1 MTHGAAPRVAHFAQ
15 AHTMQRCAVAMI
27 RTRLDVVVKVKER
40 AEEKAGQALA
50 RAETAVRSA
59 QERLEVAQRRT
70 SQDHRA
76 RADVSQWAVQELA
89 QNRALADAHKAK
101 HELEQLQKSA
111 QTVRAHYVNAN
122 RAAEVV
128 RRVADARRDELT
140 REAAR
145 NEDKQLD
152 EAASMLWF
160 RKAG

>member
-1 MTHGAAPRVAHFAQ
+1 
-15 AHTMQRCAVAMI
+15 MI

-50 RAETAVRSA
+50 NAERAVRSA
-59 QERLEVAQRRT
+59 QERLEVAKART
-70 SQDHRA
+70 SQDSRA

-89 QNRALADAHKAK
+89 HHRALLDANKAK
-101 HELEQLQKSA
+101 QEVDQLKKA
-111 QTVRAHYVNAN
+111 AETVRAHYVSAN

-128 RRVADARRDELT
+128 RRVADARRDELMK
-140 REAAR
+140 EAAR

>member
-1 MTHGAAPRVAHFAQ
+1 
-15 AHTMQRCAVAMI
+15 MI

-50 RAETAVRSA
+50 NAERAVRSA
-59 QERLEVAQRRT
+59 QERLEVAKART
-70 SQDHRA
+70 SQDSRA

-89 QNRALADAHKAK
+89 HHRALLDANKAK
-101 HELEQLQKSA
+101 QEVDQLKKA
-111 QTVRAHYVNAN
+111 AETVRAHYVSAN

-128 RRVADARRDELT
+128 RRVADARRDELMK
-140 REAAR
+140 EAAR

-160 RKAG
+160 RKAS

>member
-1 MTHGAAPRVAHFAQ
+1 
-15 AHTMQRCAVAMI
+15 MI

-40 AEEKAGQALA
+40 AEEKAGLALA
-50 RAETAVRSA
+50 KAETAVRSA
-59 QERLEVAQRRT
+59 QDRLEVAKART
-70 SQDHRA
+70 THDGRA

-89 QNRALADAHKAK
+89 HHRALLDANKAK
-101 HELEQLQKSA
+101 QEVDQLKKAAETS
-111 QTVRAHYVNAN
+111 RAHFVTAN

-140 REAAR
+140 KEAAR